1 LIMAYK
7 KDKEKE
13 DITRRRFL
21 SGITVPAV
29 GFALLRSRVSGEQS
43 KPSNNPKVEQEF
55 VKFKSG
61 SDTIEG
67 YLARPSGRGQYPAVI
82 IIPGNL
88 GLADYIR
95 KTAEQLAQNGFIGMG
110 INMFSRNPELP
121 NTEAAGRVF
130 EHMTDMQILQDYQ
143 SGIDFLK
150 QQSFVKPGGAGVIGF
165 GMGGRFGL
173 LLAANSK
180 DVKATVPFYAPLVL
194 SAREKTANHPTSP
207 MDVVNQ
213 IKSPVQ
219 GHYAA
224 LNLDAPREHVRT
236 EHLKEFE
243 NALRSQGVPVEMFIY
258 GGVKRSFFSYTDAS
272 YDSEAAQLALART
285 LKFLAQYLK

>member
-1 LIMAYK
+1 MSYK
-7 KDKEKE
+7 KDQKKEN
-13 DITRRRFL
+13 ITRRRFL
-21 SGITVPAV
+21 SGMTVPTV
-29 GFALLRSRVSGEQS
+29 GFALLRSKVSGRQS
-43 KPSNNPKVEQEF
+43 KPLNNSKLEQGI
-55 VKFKSG
+55 VKFNNG
-61 SDTIEG
+61 PDTIEG
-67 YLARPSGRGQYPAVI
+67 YMARPSGGGQYPAVI

-88 GLADYIR
+88 GLVDYIR
-95 KTAEQLAQNGFIGMG
+95 NTAVQLAQNGFVGMG

-130 EHMTDMQILQDYQ
+130 DQMTDMQILQDYQ
-143 SGIDFLK
+143 SGIDFLN

-194 SAREKTANHPTSP
+194 SPREKTANHPTSP
-207 MDVVNQ
+207 MDVVAR

-219 GHYAA
+219 GHYAG

-236 EHLKEFE
+236 DQLKEFE

-258 GGVKRSFFSYTDAS
+258 EGVKRSFFSYTDAS
-272 YDSEAAQLALART
+272 YNSEAAQLALART
-285 LKFLAQYLK
+285 LKFFNQYLK